1 MAGVKKTEVFP
12 MTGHHHPVSRVTDQI
27 VAYFEPFGF
36 EVVDGPEMET
46 EHNNF
51 DLLNIPAYHP
61 ARESHDTFYLDN
73 GLLLRTHTSPVQIRA
88 TASRKPPVR
97 LLAPGRV
104 YRNESTDSTHNATF
118 YQVEGLVID
127 QTTNLAQLMGMLQG
141 MLESVFG
148 QELKLRFRLSYFP
161 FVEPGFEVDIR
172 GQSKWLEVL
181 GAGMIHP
188 QVIRNMG
195 FDPQI
200 YQGFA
205 FGVGVERLINL
216 SSGVSDVRLNLTGDY
231 RYGGQY

>member
-1 MAGVKKTEVFP
+1 
-12 MTGHHHPVSRVTDQI
+12 
-27 VAYFEPFGF
+27 
-36 EVVDGPEMET
+36 
-46 EHNNF
+46 
-51 DLLNIPAYHP
+51 
-61 ARESHDTFYLDN
+61 
-73 GLLLRTHTSPVQIRA
+73 
-88 TASRKPPVR
+88 
-97 LLAPGRV
+97 LAPGRV